1 MPATNATRVLVSV
14 ASMTCKGRTSMQIAM
29 RADGKRAVA
38 RLSGRFEVSAHREF
52 RETIDA
58 ALRNDDIEEVVIDLA
73 EVVYIDS
80 SALGMLLMLREK
92 ANGARKKLAPCQ
104 SAWRCQAGIGY
115 CPLRKALPHRLVRGI
130 FGAPTMMPSLPDNG
144 SRSWWPMI
152 HS

>member
-1 MPATNATRVLVSV
+1 MPAPNATRVLVSV
-14 ASMTCKGRTSMQIAM
+14 ASMTCKGGTSMQIAM

-92 ANGARKKLAPCQ
+92 ANGARKSLRLPVRVALSSRHWILPTSKSSSPSF
-104 SAWRCQAGIGY
+104 SAGNLW
-115 CPLRKALPHRLVRGI
+115 
-130 FGAPTMMPSLPDNG
+130 GAHDDAVTSG
-144 SRSWWPMI
+144 
-152 HS
+152 